1 MRIRLSWNRGSWTIE
16 PTLML
21 RYKSAALNDYYWG
34 VRAAEASSAL
44 PVYVASSGLNW
55 QLGARTN
62 YYLSSHL
69 RLAASVNYE
78 RHERCDGG
86 KSPGP
91 RT

>member
-1 MRIRLSWNRGSWTIE
+1 MTI
-16 PTLML
+16 TG
-21 RYKSAALNDYYWG
+21 AFALP
-34 VRAAEASSAL
+34 EASSAL

-78 RHERCDGG
+78 RLNAATAG
-86 KSPGP
+86 SPLVREPEVTAYFAGLAYQY
-91 RT
+91 